1 MSGYRRRQDK
11 KRLYKGLGIAAAV
24 LIVGIVFVALV
35 LGMADH
41 YRFNNDNSV
50 DSRDTITY
58 KDQTYTRK
66 GNIETYLITGIDS
79 PGKVQELKEYDG
91 TGQCDVLVVIVRDRS
106 TDECKLLTIDR
117 NTITEVKSL
126 DDDGTCLATTDI
138 QISLAHSM
146 GLDQK
151 VRAENTVDAVSHL
164 LGNATIDGYAM
175 VNMGAISVVNDMV
188 GGVTVTVEDDFS
200 EVDPTLKMGETV
212 TLMGEHAEN
221 YVRQRK
227 EVADGRNEN
236 RMHRQSS
243 YEEAFKPAFR
253 TKCNE
258 DNKFPLEVYHALEEY
273 MTTDISAKKFCR
285 LALLLSDEN
294 MNQKEQNEEM
304 EIDLLDL
311 AYMLLDNWHYL
322 LICLLAGALL
332 LNAYSFFCIQPTYQS
347 TSKLYIVST
356 SDDSVVNL
364 NDLNLGTSL
373 TSDYEELMLSYP
385 VLNRVIE
392 KLDLD
397 MDYNQLK
404 QLYTLNNPTDTRVLQ
419 ITATTTDPQLSM
431 DLAET
436 MAVEAVSYL
445 PDTMSTKAPNI
456 AQHAKLPEYKAAPS
470 YSRYTMMG
478 GLLGLILCAGV
489 LIVRYLMDDTIH
501 TAEDM
506 EKYFGLVPLTVIP
519 ESDQVAQMETT
530 HSSKKKRRKKNG

>member
-11 KRLYKGLGIAAAV
+11 KRLYKGLGFAAAV
-24 LIVGIVFVALV
+24 LIVGSVFVALV

-41 YRFNNDNSV
+41 YRFNNDNSA

-66 GNIETYLITGIDS
+66 GNIETYLIAGIDS

-164 LGNATIDGYAM
+164 LGDATIDGYAM
-175 VNMGAISVVNDMV
+175 VNVGAVSVVNDMV
-188 GGVTVTVEDDFS
+188 GGVTVTIEDDFS

-227 EVADGRNEN
+227 EVADGRNES
-236 RMHRQSS
+236 RMQRQSS

-258 DNKFPLEVYHALEEY
+258 DNKFSLEVYHALEDY

-294 MNQKEQNEEM
+294 E
-304 EIDLLDL
+304 D
-311 AYMLLDNWHYL
+311 
-322 LICLLAGALL
+322 
-332 LNAYSFFCIQPTYQS
+332 
-347 TSKLYIVST
+347 
-356 SDDSVVNL
+356 
-364 NDLNLGTSL
+364 
-373 TSDYEELMLSYP
+373 
-385 VLNRVIE
+385 E
-392 KLDLD
+392 KLSISGTYGLD
-397 MDYNQLK
+397 EDEWQ
-404 QLYTLNNPTDTRVLQ
+404 TFTPDEDSLQ
-419 ITATTTDPQLSM
+419 QAIIELF
-431 DLAET
+431 
-436 MAVEAVSYL
+436 Y
-445 PDTMSTKAPNI
+445 
-456 AQHAKLPEYKAAPS
+456 
-470 YSRYTMMG
+470 
-478 GLLGLILCAGV
+478 
-489 LIVRYLMDDTIH
+489 
-501 TAEDM
+501 
-506 EKYFGLVPLTVIP
+506 EK
-519 ESDQVAQMETT
+519 
-530 HSSKKKRRKKNG
+530 N